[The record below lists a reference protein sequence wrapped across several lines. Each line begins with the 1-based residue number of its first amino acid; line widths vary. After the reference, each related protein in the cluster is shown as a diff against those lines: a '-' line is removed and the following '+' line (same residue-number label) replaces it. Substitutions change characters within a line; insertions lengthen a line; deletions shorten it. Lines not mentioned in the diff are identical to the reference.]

1 MSKVFVFLSTY
12 CVEEGENMRKSELLG
27 EVMEGIN
34 EGYDMYSSVLKW
46 LDDEVFELFDGLLSK
61 GIELNLNDKKL
72 LLNKLF
78 VTDQKFFEDD
88 FNIIYLKLLD
98 QYIRSIRTSGENQK
112 RYYVVDRF
120 SPSDGDIASVVKHMQ
135 NVIKEKE
142 LRSFIEESFNYDV
155 LLPYKKARDEAKL
168 ALETS
173 AEIDSNDT
181 LEEALEVLDEIL
193 SIYDKEYIVS
203 MLEDCRQKE
212 YDEAIEKLGI
222 ASLAK
227 IYCEVNGGD
236 FSNTEKRVLL
246 EW

>member
-1 MSKVFVFLSTY
+1 
-12 CVEEGENMRKSELLG
+12 MRKSELLG

-61 GIELNLNDKKL
+61 GIELNLKDKKL

-222 ASLAK
+222 ASLAR

>member
-1 MSKVFVFLSTY
+1 
-12 CVEEGENMRKSELLG
+12 
-27 EVMEGIN
+27 MEGIN

-61 GIELNLNDKKL
+61 GIELNLKDKKL

-120 SPSDGDIASVVKHMQ
+120 SPSDGDIASVVKHMK
-135 NVIKEKE
+135 NVIREKE
-142 LRSFIEESFNYDV
+142 LRRFIEEVFNYDV

-222 ASLAK
+222 ASLAR

>member
-1 MSKVFVFLSTY
+1 
-12 CVEEGENMRKSELLG
+12 MRKSELLG

-203 MLEDCRQKE
+203 MLEDCRKKE

-222 ASLAK
+222 ASLAR

>member
-1 MSKVFVFLSTY
+1 
-12 CVEEGENMRKSELLG
+12 MRKSELLG

-222 ASLAK
+222 ASLAR

>member
-1 MSKVFVFLSTY
+1 
-12 CVEEGENMRKSELLG
+12 MRKSELLG

-34 EGYDMYSSVLKW
+34 EGYDMYSSVLKR

-78 VTDQKFFEDD
+78 VTDQKFFKDD

-98 QYIRSIRTSGENQK
+98 QYIRSIRKSGENQK
-112 RYYVVDRF
+112 SYYVVDRF

-142 LRSFIEESFNYDV
+142 LRSFVEESFNYDV

-246 EW
+246 KW